1 MNPPPLIEGSL
12 YKVIQEGSMTKK
24 QGLIIARFILITL
37 LGAGLFWLLGWFFT
51 ISYPFWISTALVW
64 MFIPFIRLLR
74 EKLRLPNGLAVFI
87 ALLSGLGT
95 IIAIFTGIV
104 FLIIIGV
111 RRISSQVPG
120 WIETGAFQI
129 QQFFNESIFP
139 IWQRITGV
147 MDSLT
152 PEQQTTLQEGIA
164 ELGTQAAVLFGELG
178 QRVADW
184 LTQLIIAVP
193 AFLIAFLFIF
203 LAFYFI
209 GKDWDTINRK
219 VRASVP
225 AEILKMSRQF
235 KHMFKY
241 RVLGF
246 LRAQIILM
254 AIASIVVFTG
264 LTILRIDQ
272 AFTLALIVGVAE
284 ILPYL
289 GSGTILIPWFI
300 FLFLTGNISLG
311 IGIAVVYGVTVAIRQ
326 SIEPK
331 ILSSSMNLNA
341 LSVLISL
348 FIGYQL
354 FGVVGVFLGPFILV
368 LLVIL
373 KDVGVFHSLGH
384 FVRDGWKQEED
395 SNNRR

>member
-1 MNPPPLIEGSL
+1 
-12 YKVIQEGSMTKK
+12 MTKR

-74 EKLRLPNGLAVFI
+74 EKLRLPNGLAVFV

-219 VRASVP
+219 VRDSVP
-225 AEILKMSRQF
+225 PEILKMFQQF

-241 RVLGF
+241 RVFGF

-264 LTILRIDQ
+264 LSILRIDQ

-300 FLFLTGNISLG
+300 YLFLTGNISLG

-373 KDVGVFHSLGH
+373 KDVGVFHSLGQ
-384 FVRDGWKQEED
+384 FVRNGWKEED
-395 SNNRR
+395 SNSRR

>member
-1 MNPPPLIEGSL
+1 
-12 YKVIQEGSMTKK
+12 MTKR

-74 EKLRLPNGLAVFI
+74 EKLHLPNGLAVFV

-219 VRASVP
+219 VRDSVP
-225 AEILKMSRQF
+225 PEILKMFQQF

-241 RVLGF
+241 RVFGF

-264 LTILRIDQ
+264 LSILRIDQ

-300 FLFLTGNISLG
+300 YLFLTGNISLG

-373 KDVGVFHSLGH
+373 KDVGVFHSLGQ
-384 FVRDGWKQEED
+384 FVRNGWKEED
-395 SNNRR
+395 SNSRR

>member
-1 MNPPPLIEGSL
+1 
-12 YKVIQEGSMTKK
+12 MTKK

>member
-1 MNPPPLIEGSL
+1 
-12 YKVIQEGSMTKK
+12 
-24 QGLIIARFILITL
+24 
-37 LGAGLFWLLGWFFT
+37 
-51 ISYPFWISTALVW
+51 
-64 MFIPFIRLLR
+64 
-74 EKLRLPNGLAVFI
+74 
-87 ALLSGLGT
+87 
-95 IIAIFTGIV
+95 
-104 FLIIIGV
+104 
-111 RRISSQVPG
+111 
-120 WIETGAFQI
+120 
-129 QQFFNESIFP
+129 
-139 IWQRITGV
+139 
-147 MDSLT
+147 
-152 PEQQTTLQEGIA
+152 
-164 ELGTQAAVLFGELG
+164 
-178 QRVADW
+178 
-184 LTQLIIAVP
+184 
-193 AFLIAFLFIF
+193 
-203 LAFYFI
+203 
-209 GKDWDTINRK
+209 
-219 VRASVP
+219 
-225 AEILKMSRQF
+225 
-235 KHMFKY
+235 MFKY